1 MGRGSVLELAAVAL
15 VGGFAAGRREMKRLV
30 FRDTKK
36 GHKET
41 GGRSGPDGELHERRE
56 GNVMERREGNV
67 MDKQDKQKDWSP
79 VAAGPAQELNALLG
93 RGSEFDGKLAF
104 EGTVRIDGT
113 FSGEITTNDTLIVGE
128 GAKVTA
134 EISCGTVVVHGEITG
149 NIRAAQ
155 AVELHKPARVQGDI
169 TSPSLMV
176 ERGVVFEGRSKM
188 EDLGTNVI
196 PIRAGGG
203 AQTH

>member
-15 VGGFAAGRREMKRLV
+15 VGSFAAGRREMQRLV

-41 GGRSGPDGELHERRE
+41 GGRSGPDGELHERRA

-128 GAKVTA
+128 GAKIAA
-134 EISCGTVVVHGEITG
+134 EITCGTIVVHGEITG
-149 NIRAAQ
+149 NIHAAQ
-155 AVELHKPARVQGDI
+155 AVELHKPAKVKGDI

-196 PIRAGGG
+196 PLMAGGG
-203 AQTH
+203 AQAD

>member
-15 VGGFAAGRREMKRLV
+15 VGGVAAGRREMKRLV

-41 GGRSGPDGELHERRE
+41 DGRSGPDGELHERRE
-56 GNVMERREGNV
+56 GKVM
-67 MDKQDKQKDWSP
+67 DKQKDWSP
-79 VAAGPAQELNALLG
+79 VAADPAQELSALLG

-155 AVELHKPARVQGDI
+155 AVELHKPAKVQGDI

-203 AQTH
+203 AQAD

>member
-1 MGRGSVLELAAVAL
+1 MLELAAVAL
-15 VGGFAAGRREMKRLV
+15 VGWRRGGRREMRRLV
-30 FRDTKK
+30 SRDTKK

-41 GGRSGPDGELHERRE
+41 DGRSGPDGELHERRE
-56 GNVMERREGNV
+56 GNVM
-67 MDKQDKQKDWSP
+67 DKQKDPSP
-79 VAAGPAQELNALLG
+79 EAAGPAQELNALLG

-196 PIRAGGG
+196 PITAGGG
-203 AQTH
+203 ARVG